1 MKKLLLGLLL
11 STLLGL
17 SAQAQV
23 SAERAAPST
32 SEERSVVVF
41 PNPSAGILHVT
52 VTGFEGAASLRVLNV
67 IGTEIYRE
75 NLSASEPRI
84 SRTID
89 LSNFSA
95 GLYYV
100 KIEGGSHAEMRKV
113 VIR

>member
-11 STLLGL
+11 SASVGLG
-17 SAQAQV
+17 AQAQTV
-23 SAERAAPST
+23 AERSAV
-32 SEERSVVVF
+32 EERSIVVF

-67 IGTEIYRE
+67 IGNEVYRE
-75 NLSASEPRI
+75 TLSASEPRI

-89 LSNFSA
+89 LSNLSA

-100 KIEGGSHAEMRKV
+100 KIESGAHAEMRKV
-113 VIR
+113 VLR